1 MMLPSSTTTFDSM
14 ERLLV
19 VGPLVSFSV
28 AASIFDTSW
37 VDRHLHRAVLA

>member
-19 VGPLVSFSV
+19 VGPLVSLRVES
-28 AASIFDTSW
+28 SIFDTSW
-37 VDRHLHRAVLA
+37 